1 MAPPGNGNGT
11 SWVRKWHL
19 LGMEMA
25 HPGCGNGTSWGMEMA
40 QRKSSDLISVGPHLT
55 PYHQRRTS
63 KIFSIVAQNCLRRS
77 YPVAQPIKDPM
88 LSLQWLGY
96 HGMGSIP
103 GLGASSCCKCG
114 HKRKKKKFKKEEE
127 GELAQELSTVKND
140 ASWRNL
146 GQGRG

>member
-1 MAPPGNGNGT
+1 
-11 SWVRKWHL
+11 
-19 LGMEMA
+19 MEMA

-103 GLGASSCCKCG
+103 GLGSAYHGCGPEKRLHAWETIALENKCA
-114 HKRKKKKFKKEEE
+114 RWEDRNR
-127 GELAQELSTVKND
+127 TVKTQSRIIHKLD
-140 ASWRNL
+140 PS
-146 GQGRG
+146 QIIKS